1 MLKNVPDD
9 RKLALALGVAFAQ
22 MIRSGWTCISW
33 QTRSVLN
40 QKFCPAGTGVLL
52 RLISDRILDDYDSS
66 RIDIW
71 SFQNLGTGNW
81 DRGLSNFTVTIEFQL

>member
-22 MIRSGWTCISW
+22 MIRFGWTCISW
-33 QTRSVLN
+33 QTNVSRSVLMLN
-40 QKFCPAGTGVLL
+40 QKFCPAGTGALQ

-66 RIDIW
+66 RIDI
-71 SFQNLGTGNW
+71 
-81 DRGLSNFTVTIEFQL
+81 